1 MRNAFVIGTALAF
14 LILAAE
20 AALADTV
27 ICRDGS
33 KYTGIII
40 SENSDGLVMEVPRYP
55 IRLSIYKGAVKE
67 VRRGSESEN
76 AELRKK
82 IAEVKKERGYI
93 E

>member
-1 MRNAFVIGTALAF
+1 MRNALIAAIVSAF
-14 LILAAE
+14 LIVAAD
-20 AALADTV
+20 AAFADTV

-33 KYTGIII
+33 KYVGVII
-40 SENSDGLVMEVPRYP
+40 SENNDGLVMEVPRYP
-55 IRLSIYKGAVKE
+55 IRLNIYRGAVKE
-67 VRRGSESEN
+67 VQHGDEAEN

>member
-1 MRNAFVIGTALAF
+1 MRNALIITTVSAF
-14 LILAAE
+14 LIFAAD
-20 AALADTV
+20 AAFADTV

-40 SENSDGLVMEVPRYP
+40 AENSDGVVMEVPRYP
-55 IRLSIYKGAVKE
+55 IRVSIYKGAVKQ
-67 VRRGSESEN
+67 VQRGSEAEN
-76 AELRKK
+76 AELKKK